1 MPDDELQYELLFN
14 PIVPMEPPKLDVGVS
29 WGIQLRVIWHRGKW
43 HTCVAQLDSIDGVT
57 KSWIPNGAPP
67 QMMPY
72 VPLDEYLKK
81 LERLFGI
88 S

>member
-14 PIVPMEPPKLDVGVS
+14 SIGPLEPPKLDTAS
-29 WGIQLRVIWHRGKW
+29 WGITLRVVWYKAKW
-43 HTCVAQLDSIDGVT
+43 HVAVANLDSIDGVI
-57 KSWIPNGAPP
+57 KSWAPTGTP
-67 QMMPY
+67 PMMTW

-88 S
+88 ST